1 MKQHLRFLFT
11 LLLAIVCG
19 GAMFGQTF
27 KKVTSETELKAGD
40 IIAIVNEANN
50 VALSTNQKTNNR
62 GQTSISIS
70 NGSFESTKDVQEI
83 TLEGKTGAWYFN
95 VGNDIF
101 MPQEVAKTII

>member
-40 IIAIVNEANN
+40 IIAIVNETYN
-50 VALSTNQKTNNR
+50 VALSTN
-62 GQTSISIS
+62 
-70 NGSFESTKDVQEI
+70 
-83 TLEGKTGAWYFN
+83 
-95 VGNDIF
+95 
-101 MPQEVAKTII
+101 